1 MPTVRRYVAEV
12 IGTFALIFAGTGAVV
27 VNDMTQESITH
38 VGIALTWG
46 MIVMALIYALGDIS
60 GAHLNPAVT
69 IGFWTA
75 RQFDGKQVVPY
86 IVAQLIG
93 AITASVTLRVL
104 FLEHDTLG
112 ATIPAGPWWQSF
124 VLEVILTFLLMFIVL
139 NVATG
144 AKEKGIMA
152 GAAIGATV
160 GLEAMFAGPICGAS
174 MNPARSIAPALVS
187 GHLEHLWIYI
197 VATTA
202 GAILAVFAYQFVHSE
217 TSSGADAASE
227 HHTVEEGS

>member
-1 MPTVRRYVAEV
+1 MRRYVAEV

-27 VNDMTQESITH
+27 VNDVTHQSITH
-38 VGIALTWG
+38 VGVALTWG

-75 RQFDGKQVVPY
+75 RQFEGKQVVPY
-86 IVAQLIG
+86 IIAQLIG
-93 AITASVTLRVL
+93 AIAASVTLRVL

-174 MNPARSIAPALVS
+174 MNPARSIAPALIS
-187 GHLEHLWIYI
+187 GHLEYLWIYI
-197 VATTA
+197 LATTA
-202 GAILAVFAYQFVHSE
+202 GAILAVFAYQFVHAEIDSE
-217 TSSGADAASE
+217 TDDVSE
-227 HHTVEEGS
+227 HPTAEEGL

>member
-1 MPTVRRYVAEV
+1 MRRYVAEV

-27 VNDMTQESITH
+27 VNDVSHQAITH
-38 VGIALTWG
+38 VGVALTWG
-46 MIVMALIYALGDIS
+46 MIVMALIYALGDVS

-75 RQFDGKQVVPY
+75 RQFPGNQVAPY

-93 AITASVTLRVL
+93 AIAASVTLRLL
-104 FLEHDTLG
+104 FFDHGTLG

-197 VATTA
+197 VATIA
-202 GAILAVFAYQFVHSE
+202 GAILAVFAYQFIQAETNSE
-217 TSSGADAASE
+217 ADAASE
-227 HHTVEEGS
+227 NHTVEEGS